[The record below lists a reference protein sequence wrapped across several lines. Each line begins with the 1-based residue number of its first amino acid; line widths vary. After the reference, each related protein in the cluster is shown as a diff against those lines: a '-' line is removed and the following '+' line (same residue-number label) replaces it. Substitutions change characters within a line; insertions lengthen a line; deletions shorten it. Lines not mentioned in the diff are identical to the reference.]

1 MGSGSKNCYF
11 QFSHRYM
18 IRFYMSFH
26 TVQQFCCYFKWFSRK
41 LRLTFSPIIVCK
53 LFKSE
58 LMDNACIVNQIW
70 LLDLLQIW
78 FKIEENL
85 EFWKFHSSF
94 VINLRLTFIFN
105 YKQWLW
111 HGKFNFNEYVLRN
124 VCIKIRFIEK
134 MAN

>member
-1 MGSGSKNCYF
+1 
-11 QFSHRYM
+11 
-18 IRFYMSFH
+18 
-26 TVQQFCCYFKWFSRK
+26 
-41 LRLTFSPIIVCK
+41 
-53 LFKSE
+53 
-58 LMDNACIVNQIW
+58 MDNACIVNQIW

-111 HGKFNFNEYVLRN
+111 DGKFNFNEYVLRN
-124 VCIKIRFIEK
+124 VCIKIKFIEK